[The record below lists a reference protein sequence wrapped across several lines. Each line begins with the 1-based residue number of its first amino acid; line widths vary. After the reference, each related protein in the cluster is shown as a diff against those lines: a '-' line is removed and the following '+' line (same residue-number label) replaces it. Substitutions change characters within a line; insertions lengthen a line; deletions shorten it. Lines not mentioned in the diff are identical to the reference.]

1 MIGCTVLL
9 CFISFIKSVVFKYTC
24 TCIHYILHVCTC
36 TVPYISLFLGAV
48 YRGKYRNEH
57 VAIKEFLTQAQAES
71 GYDEFDDMGAQQ
83 AHQVQLYYSIIQCTH
98 YCIHTCVILYHNCDF
113 IPFLLVSTR

>member
-1 MIGCTVLL
+1 MYMYV
-9 CFISFIKSVVFKYTC
+9 
-24 TCIHYILHVCTC
+24 HVHCVIC
-36 TVPYISLFLGAV
+36 VHFVLGAV

-83 AHQVQLYYSIIQCTH
+83 AHQVQLYTALHVHVYVVVIQCTQ
-98 YCIHTCVILYHNCDF
+98 
-113 IPFLLVSTR
+113 

>member
-1 MIGCTVLL
+1 M
-9 CFISFIKSVVFKYTC
+9 SFLN
-24 TCIHYILHVCTC
+24 IHVYITLYML
-36 TVPYISLFLGAV
+36 PYISLFLGAV

-83 AHQVQLYYSIIQCTH
+83 AHQVQLYTVLH
-98 YCIHTCVILYHNCDF
+98 V
-113 IPFLLVSTR
+113 

>member
-1 MIGCTVLL
+1 MYLIFHCA
-9 CFISFIKSVVFKYTC
+9 
-24 TCIHYILHVCTC
+24 
-36 TVPYISLFLGAV
+36 PGAV

-83 AHQVQLYYSIIQCTH
+83 AHQVQQLYCMWYV
-98 YCIHTCVILYHNCDF
+98 HTTVFVMYMY
-113 IPFLLVSTR
+113 VT